1 MKDSRLSQVEI
12 QNYKNIAAA
21 RVELQPLTI
30 LVGPNGAGKSNFVDA
45 LSFAADSLNHS
56 IQNAFSRRGGL
67 AAVRRRAGQ
76 EVKSEP
82 IALRVEIMLGNGGRA
97 EYVVEISASAT
108 GFKITRERCVVEPDT
123 GLHHEFEVQD
133 GEFTRAVPG
142 IRPRIE
148 PDRLALTVLSAV
160 EEFRPVYD
168 FLSGI
173 RHYNP
178 QPQQLYELGVS
189 KLSDGDVLLPDLS
202 NAAVVLRRISED
214 KDRQHIYK
222 RMCRLLGRI
231 VPGITRVQPKLE
243 GERET
248 LEFLQKAGEDREL
261 RFEARAMSDGTLRV
275 LSILLAL
282 YQPRAASVVII
293 EEPEAT
299 IHPAALEVLI
309 DVLIDSTTRS
319 QILVTTHSPDVLDS
333 KKLTDDQ
340 ILTMESVQGTAQIS
354 PLAHVTR
361 DLIRDR
367 LYTAGELLRQD
378 ELHPDPDYPKRAT
391 HSLDSRFPT

>member
-1 MKDSRLSQVEI
+1 MKVSRLSQVKI

-21 RVELQPLTI
+21 VVELQPLTI

-56 IQNAFSRRGGL
+56 VQKALSRRGGL
-67 AAVRRRAGQ
+67 AAVRP
-76 EVKSEP
+76 KSGRGVESDP
-82 IALRVEIMLGNGGRA
+82 TALHFEMVLADGGRA
-97 EYVVEISASAT
+97 EYVVDISASAA
-108 GFKITRERCVVEPDT
+108 GFKIARERCVVGIDT
-123 GLHHEFEVQD
+123 GPHHEFEVQD

-148 PDRLALTVLSAV
+148 PDRLALTVLSAA

-178 QPQQLYELGVS
+178 QPQQLYEPAASELG
-189 KLSDGDVLLPDLS
+189 DGDVLLPDLR
-202 NAAVVLRRISED
+202 NAAMVLRRISED
-214 KDRQHIYK
+214 RDSQHVYERI
-222 RMCRLLGRI
+222 CRLLGLI
-231 VPGITRVQPKLE
+231 VPGITRVQPKLK
-243 GERET
+243 GGRET
-248 LEFLQKAGEDREL
+248 LEVLQKAGEDREL
-261 RFEARAMSDGTLRV
+261 RFEAHAMSDGTLRV
-275 LSILLAL
+275 LGILLAL

-309 DVLIDSTTRS
+309 DVLIDGTARS

-333 KKLTDDQ
+333 KKLRDDQ
-340 ILTMESVQGTAQIS
+340 ILTMESVKGAAQIS
-354 PLAHVTR
+354 PLANVTR
-361 DLIRDR
+361 DLIRER

-378 ELHPDPDYPKRAT
+378 ELHPDPDYPNRT
-391 HSLDSRFPT
+391 IHLVRGRIRR